1 MMYRAMTHFQKSISR
16 RDFGKLSAAAALSS
30 ALGGCTSRGE
40 ASERPPEKVWGSLG
54 GGNGQFSK
62 PRAIAIDAQDQLY
75 IVDMTAR
82 IQVFDIDGNFVRSWQ
97 TPEQKTGRPTGLTI
111 SSVDGNLMVA
121 DTHYYRIIT
130 YTPTGELL
138 THATLGG
145 TMGQGPGEFGLVSDV
160 VRDRDANYYIS
171 EYGEWDRVQKLSPS
185 GKFITQ
191 WGGHGADPGQFLRP
205 QHLEFDAD
213 GLLWV
218 ADACNHRIQVFD
230 HQGKLVKL
238 WGTQGTEPGQLDYP
252 YCLALDGKGHVYVCE
267 FGNHRVQKFTLEGKS
282 IDCWGS
288 VGRKPGQLNNPWA
301 FVLDSRGRVHVLDS
315 MNHRV
320 QRFVM

>member
-1 MMYRAMTHFQKSISR
+1 LVSILNVPSNKLSR
-16 RDFGKLSAAAALSS
+16 RQFGRLAAATALSAAT
-30 ALGGCTSRGE
+30 GGCARESV
-40 ASERPPEKVWGSLG
+40 SDRPPDKVWGSVG
-54 GGNGQFSK
+54 GGKGQFSK
-62 PRAIAIDAQDQLY
+62 PRAIAIDADDQLY

-82 IQVFDIDGNFVRSWQ
+82 IQVFDADGNYIRGWQ
-97 TPEQKTGRPTGLTI
+97 TLEQKTGRPTGLTI
-111 SSVDGNLMVA
+111 SSFDGNLMVA
-121 DTHYYRIIT
+121 DTHYYRILT

-145 TMGQGPGEFGLVSDV
+145 TLGQGPGEFGLVSDV
-160 VRDRDANYYIS
+160 VRDAAGDYYIS
-171 EYGEWDRVQKLSPS
+171 EYGEWDRVQKISPD

-191 WGGHGADPGQFLRP
+191 WGGHGAEPGQFLRP
-205 QHLEFDAD
+205 QHLELDAD
-213 GLLWV
+213 GFVWV

-230 HQGKLVKL
+230 QYGKLTKL
-238 WGTQGTEPGQLDYP
+238 WGMQGAEPGQMNYP

-267 FGNHRVQKFTLEGKS
+267 YGNHRVQKFTLNGKS
-282 IDCWGS
+282 IACWGS

-320 QRFVM
+320 QRFVL

>member
-1 MMYRAMTHFQKSISR
+1 MSINRTTKVSR
-16 RDFGKLSAAAALSS
+16 RQFGRLTTATAMSL
-30 ALGGCTSRGE
+30 ALGGCSQQ
-40 ASERPPEKVWGSLG
+40 ASADRLPEKVWGSLG

-62 PRAIAIDAQDQLY
+62 PRAIAIDGKDQLY

-82 IQVFDIDGNFVRSWQ
+82 IQVFDADGNFIRSWQ
-97 TPEQKTGRPTGLTI
+97 TPEQHSGRPTGLTI
-111 SSVDGNLMVA
+111 SSIDGNLMVA
-121 DTHYYRIIT
+121 DTHYYRILT

-138 THATLGG
+138 TKATLGG

-160 VRDRDANYYIS
+160 VRDADANFYIS

-185 GKFITQ
+185 GKFIAQ
-191 WGGHGADPGQFLRP
+191 WGGHGSDPGQFLRP
-205 QHLEFDAD
+205 QHIQFDAD

-230 HQGKLVKL
+230 KQGKLVKL
-238 WGTQGTEPGQLDYP
+238 WGAPGSEPGQLNYP
-252 YCLALDGKGHVYVCE
+252 YCIGLDGKGHIYVCE
-267 FGNHRVQKFTLEGKS
+267 FGNHRVQKFTLDGKS
-282 IDCWGS
+282 LDCWGS

-301 FVLDSRGRVHVLDS
+301 FVIDSRGRIHVLDS

>member
-1 MMYRAMTHFQKSISR
+1 MSPKETAKIDR
-16 RDFGKLSAAAALSS
+16 RRFGTLAAATAISA
-30 ALGGCTSRGE
+30 ALGGCSKQE
-40 ASERPPEKVWGSLG
+40 AADRPPEKVWGRLG
-54 GGNGQFSK
+54 AGNGQFSK
-62 PRAIAIDAQDQLY
+62 PRAITIDDKDQLY

-82 IQVFDIDGNFVRSWQ
+82 IQVFDADGMYLRGWQ
-97 TPEQKTGRPTGLTI
+97 TPEQKNGRPTGLTI
-111 SSVDGNLMVA
+111 SSIDGNLMVA
-121 DTHYYRIIT
+121 DTHYFRVLI
-130 YTPTGELL
+130 YTPMGELL

-145 TMGQGPGEFGLVSDV
+145 TMGQGPGEFGLIADV
-160 VRDRDANYYIS
+160 VRDAAGNFYIS
-171 EYGEWDRVQKLSPS
+171 EYGEWDRVQKLSPG

-191 WGGHGADPGQFLRP
+191 WGGHGSDPGQFMRP

-230 HQGKLVKL
+230 QLGKLVKM
-238 WGTQGTEPGQLDYP
+238 WGTTGSEPGQMYYP
-252 YCLALDGKGHVYVCE
+252 YCLTLDGKGHVYVCE

-282 IDCWGS
+282 VGCWGS
-288 VGRKPGQLNNPWA
+288 VGHKPGQLSNPWA

-320 QRFVM
+320 QRFVL